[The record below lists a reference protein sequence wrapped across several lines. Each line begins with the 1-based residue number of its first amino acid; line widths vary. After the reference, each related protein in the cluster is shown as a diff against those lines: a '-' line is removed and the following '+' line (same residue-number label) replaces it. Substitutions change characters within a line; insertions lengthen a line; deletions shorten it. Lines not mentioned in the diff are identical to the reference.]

1 MSTDDTIKA
10 IPKRAPAAPAA
21 PGAPVAASKR
31 RKKPPAPAPKGAS
44 KEAPQPTA
52 RQALLSLGEQ
62 IREARRQARATERVG
77 WGLFRDDVRRGRI
90 IDLAGLA
97 LIVAIAI
104 SIATSPDYEVQQV
117 NVINSKAITGEQ
129 AAHLTGILGTNI
141 FMVDPA
147 QVAARMRQSPFVKN
161 ATVETMLPDRVM
173 IRVDERRPNVV
184 WVLADS
190 TPYLISD
197 DGVVM
202 SKATTL
208 QGYIVVYDQDTQPGK
223 LHLGDKLE
231 RQDVIDVAQRLFMKL
246 SGESGL
252 HISQMEYQVAG
263 GVTVVTDTGQRVRFG
278 DGANLDLKMREVAAL
293 VAQLSGDKQAWRVID
308 ARAPERLAVSK

>member
-62 IREARRQARATERVG
+62 IRAARRQARATERVG

-129 AAHLTGILGTNI
+129 AAHLT
-141 FMVDPA
+141 
-147 QVAARMRQSPFVKN
+147 
-161 ATVETMLPDRVM
+161 
-173 IRVDERRPNVV
+173 
-184 WVLADS
+184 
-190 TPYLISD
+190 
-197 DGVVM
+197 
-202 SKATTL
+202 
-208 QGYIVVYDQDTQPGK
+208 
-223 LHLGDKLE
+223 
-231 RQDVIDVAQRLFMKL
+231 
-246 SGESGL
+246 
-252 HISQMEYQVAG
+252 
-263 GVTVVTDTGQRVRFG
+263 
-278 DGANLDLKMREVAAL
+278 
-293 VAQLSGDKQAWRVID
+293 
-308 ARAPERLAVSK
+308 

>member
-1 MSTDDTIKA
+1 MSADDTIKA
-10 IPKRAPAAPAA
+10 IPKRAPAASPAA
-21 PGAPVAASKR
+21 DAPAAAPKR
-31 RKKPPAPAPKGAS
+31 RKKAPAP
-44 KEAPQPTA
+44 PPPPTA
-52 RQALLSLGEQ
+52 RQALQSLGEQ
-62 IREARRQARATERVG
+62 IRAARRQAKATERVG

-97 LIVAIAI
+97 LIMAIAV

-117 NVINSKAITGEQ
+117 TVVNSKAITGEQ

-147 QVAARMRQSPFVKN
+147 QVTARMRQSPFVKD
-161 ATVETMLPDRVM
+161 ATVETTLPDQVT

-184 WVLADS
+184 WVLDDN

-208 QGYIVVYDQDTQPGK
+208 QGYVVVYDQDTAPGK

-246 SGESGL
+246 PDASGL

-278 DGANLDLKMREVAAL
+278 DGVNLDLKIREVAAL
-293 VAQLSGDKQAWRVID
+293 VAQLSADKQAWRVID
-308 ARAPERLAVSK
+308 ARAPERLAVTK

>member
-62 IREARRQARATERVG
+62 IRAARRQARATERVG

>member
-1 MSTDDTIKA
+1 MSADDTIKA
-10 IPKRAPAAPAA
+10 IPKRAPAAPPAADAPAAA
-21 PGAPVAASKR
+21 PKR
-31 RKKPPAPAPKGAS
+31 RKKAPAP
-44 KEAPQPTA
+44 PQPTA
-52 RQALLSLGEQ
+52 RQALQSLGEQ
-62 IREARRQARATERVG
+62 IRAARRQAKATERVG

-117 NVINSKAITGEQ
+117 TVVNSKAITSEQ

-141 FMVDPA
+141 FMVNPA
-147 QVAARMRQSPFVKN
+147 QVAARMRQSPFVKD
-161 ATVETMLPDRVM
+161 ATVETTLPDRVT
-173 IRVDERRPNVV
+173 IHVDERRPNVV
-184 WVLADS
+184 WVLEDS

-208 QGYIVVYDQDTQPGK
+208 QGYVVVYDQDTSPGK

-246 SGESGL
+246 PDASGL
-252 HISQMEYQVAG
+252 HISQMEYQVDG
-263 GVTVVTDTGQRVRFG
+263 GVTVVTDTGGRVRFG
-278 DGANLDLKMREVAAL
+278 DGTNLDLKIREVAAL
-293 VAQLSGDKQAWRVID
+293 VAQLNAAKQAWHVID
-308 ARAPERLAVSK
+308 ARAPERLAVTK